1 MGDGYSGMGRGNGNE
16 TVCPSGIFDKFALMN
31 EREWTGEEA
40 VRRAELERLRA
51 LGYDPYPAREFAVT
65 HHAADILRSFKPEE
79 AEQWKRVAVAG
90 RVMNRR
96 TQGKAGFMDLQD
108 ETGRI
113 QIYLKRDV
121 LCPGPDETLYR
132 EVFDKLTAIGDI
144 VGIRGRVFVTK
155 TGHIT
160 VEAHDYVFLAKSLRP
175 WPVPREKDGTIYDK
189 FSDPELR
196 HRMRYLDLV
205 LNPEVRERFVK
216 RGKMIAAMRQFMLS
230 HRCHEVETPIL
241 QPVYGGALARP
252 FVTYHNALDMPLY
265 LRIANE
271 LYLKRLIV
279 GGFERV
285 FEFAKDFRNE
295 GMSRFHNP
303 EFTQMEFYAAYKD
316 YLWMMDF
323 VEEMLEH
330 TATAV
335 NGTPEVPGGTISFA
349 RPWKRFTFYGA
360 IMEYTAMDVRTAS
373 DEQLMEL
380 AGRLGVRFER
390 RPGRAELLDEI
401 FSTAV
406 EPRLV
411 RPTIIMDYP
420 VEMSPL
426 AKRKPE
432 DPSLTER
439 FEVVCNGKEICNA
452 YSELN
457 DPIDQRA
464 RFEAQ
469 AAARN
474 AGNDES
480 MPLDEDFLR
489 ALEFG
494 MPPTAGLG
502 VGIDRLA
509 MILTGAPSIQEVL
522 FFPHMRPENFHSPAP
537 SSTYSA
543 AQ

>member
-1 MGDGYSGMGRGNGNE
+1 MY
-16 TVCPSGIFDKFALMN
+16 

-51 LGYDPYPAREFAVT
+51 LGVDPYPAREFVVT
-65 HHAADILRSFKPEE
+65 HRAAQIVRDFKPEE
-79 AEQWKRVAVAG
+79 AERWTRVAVAG

-108 ETGRI
+108 ESGRI
-113 QIYLKRDV
+113 QIYLKRDI

-132 EVFDKLTAIGDI
+132 EVFEKLTAIGDI
-144 VGIRGRVFVTK
+144 VGITGRVFVTK
-155 TGHIT
+155 TGQVT
-160 VEAHDYVFLAKSLRP
+160 VEAHTYTFLAKSLRP
-175 WPVPREKDGTIYDK
+175 WPVPREKDGVVYDK

-196 HRMRYLDLV
+196 HRMRYLDLT
-205 LNPEVRERFVK
+205 LNPEVKERFVK
-216 RGKMIAAMRQFMLS
+216 RATMIRAMRDFMFA
-230 HRCHEVETPIL
+230 HQCHEVETPIL

-323 VEEMLEH
+323 VEELLEH
-330 TATAV
+330 TAKAV
-335 NGTPEVPGGTISFA
+335 NGAAQVPGSGIDFT
-349 RPWKRFTFYGA
+349 RPWKRMRFFDA
-360 IMEYTAMDVRTAS
+360 ITEYTALDARNA
-373 DEQLMEL
+373 DEEEL
-380 AGRLGVRFER
+380 LNAAQRLGIRFEQ
-390 RPGRAELLDEI
+390 RPDRARLWDEL
-401 FSTAV
+401 FSSAV
-406 EPRLV
+406 EPRLIH
-411 RPTIIMDYP
+411 PTIVMDYP

-426 AKRKPE
+426 AKRKTD
-432 DPSLTER
+432 DPDLVER

-464 RFEAQ
+464 RFIAQ
-469 AAARN
+469 AAARS
-474 AGNDES
+474 AGNDEA

-522 FFPHMRPENFHSPAP
+522 LFPHMRPEHAPAN
-537 SSTYSA
+537 A
-543 AQ
+543 

>member
-1 MGDGYSGMGRGNGNE
+1 
-16 TVCPSGIFDKFALMN
+16 MN

-40 VRRAELERLRA
+40 VRRAELERLRE
-51 LGYDPYPAREFAVT
+51 LGFDPYPAREFAVT
-65 HHAADILRSFKPEE
+65 HRAADVLRDFRPED
-79 AEQWKRVAVAG
+79 AEKWKAVAVAG

-96 TQGKAGFMDLQD
+96 SQGKAGFMDLLD
-108 ETGRI
+108 ESGRI

-121 LCPGPDETLYR
+121 LCPGPDETLYK
-132 EVFDKLTAIGDI
+132 EVFEKLTAIGDV

-155 TGHIT
+155 TGHTTI
-160 VEAHDYVFLAKSLRP
+160 EAHDYVFLAKSLRP
-175 WPVPREKDGTIYDK
+175 WPVPREKDGVVYDK

-196 HRMRYLDLV
+196 HRMRYVDLV
-205 LNPEVRERFVK
+205 LNPEVKERFVK
-216 RGKMIAAMRQFMLS
+216 RGTMVRALREFMLS
-230 HRCHEVETPIL
+230 HGCHEVETPIL

-252 FVTYHNALDMPLY
+252 FVTHHNALDMPLY

-316 YLWMMDF
+316 YLWMMNF

-330 TATAV
+330 AAVAV
-335 NGTPEVPGGTISFA
+335 NGTPEVPDTPISFA
-349 RPWKRFTFYGA
+349 RPWKRYTFFGA
-360 IMEYTAMDVRTAS
+360 ILEHTAVDAQTAS
-373 DEQLMEL
+373 DDEL
-380 AGRLGVRFER
+380 EDLARRLGARFER
-390 RPGRAELLDEI
+390 RPDRAQLWDEI
-401 FSTAV
+401 FSAAV

-411 RPTIIMDYP
+411 NPTIVMDYP

-426 AKRKPE
+426 AKRKPD
-432 DPSLTER
+432 DPALTER

-464 RFEAQ
+464 RFAAQ
-469 AAARN
+469 AAARS
-474 AGNDES
+474 AGNDET

-509 MILTGAPSIQEVL
+509 MILSRANSIQEVL
-522 FFPHMRPENFHSPAP
+522 FFPHMRPEKFS
-537 SSTYSA
+537 
-543 AQ
+543 